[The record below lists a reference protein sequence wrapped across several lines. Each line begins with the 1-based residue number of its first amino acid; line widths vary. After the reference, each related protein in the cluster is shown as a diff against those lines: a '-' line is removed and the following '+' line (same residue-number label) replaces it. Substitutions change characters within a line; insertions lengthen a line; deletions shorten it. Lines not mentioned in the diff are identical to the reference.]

1 MYKQMGSFAKLLK
14 LARLEDELDAGTIS
28 VAGENYAGCSEGSGN
43 RLAVNLGQ
51 SLKAVI
57 RFSTANCT
65 DADAR
70 SL

>member
-1 MYKQMGSFAKLLK
+1 M
-14 LARLEDELDAGTIS
+14 RPEDELDAGSAS
-28 VAGENYAGCSEGSGN
+28 VAGEYDAGSGEGGGD
-43 RLAVNLGQ
+43 RLAVNFGQ